1 MVGEDFAFNGSWL
14 SDFDMKM
21 YDPEDSQQFIGREIN
36 KSEMSLLREI
46 PNHYSTHYSDVL
58 VLSLLILK
66 NPDIYDS
73 KTAMRL
79 TADEVNDIRAWLE
92 SPKLPAEMRMLSV
105 DDSLD
110 TYYFGVFTDVQP
122 FIISQECYGLYL
134 TFTCNAPYGFSP
146 CVSNTYDISSATV
159 DGSFYNQS
167 SERCSYLMPTV
178 EIVSSSQFNGT
189 EKLSIRNN
197 SDAGNTMKITM
208 PKGVE
213 KLILDCGKKQITD
226 GERNPVSMSDIGLVL
241 PQDDNYS
248 FVSAETYLFYWLRFI
263 YGVNSLSF
271 IPENNK
277 TISKV
282 NIHVRYPRKT
292 GGF

>member
-21 YDPEDSQQFIGREIN
+21 YDPEESQQFISREID
-36 KSEMSLLREI
+36 KSEISLLREI

-58 VLSLLILK
+58 VLSLLITK

-73 KTAMRL
+73 KLAMRL
-79 TADEVNDIRAWLE
+79 SADEVNDIRAWLE
-92 SPKLPAEMRMLSV
+92 SPKMPVEMRMLSV

-146 CVSNTYDISSATV
+146 LVSNTYDISSATV
-159 DGSFYNQS
+159 NGTFYNQS
-167 SERCSYLMPTV
+167 SERCSYLKPIV
-178 EIVSSSQFNGT
+178 EIVSSSKFNGT
-189 EKLSIRNN
+189 EKLSIQNK
-197 SDAGNTMKITM
+197 SDKNNTMKITM
-208 PKGVE
+208 PRNVKA
-213 KLILDCGKKQITD
+213 LTIDCAKKQITD
-226 GERNPVSMSDIGLVL
+226 ENGNLISMSDIGLTL
-241 PQDDNYS
+241 PQSNNYN
-248 FVSAETYLFYWLRFI
+248 FVSAETFLFYWLRFV
-263 YGVNSLSF
+263 YGVNELTF
-271 IPENNK
+271 IPENNR

-282 NIHVRYPRKT
+282 NIHVRYPRKS

>member
-21 YDPEDSQQFIGREIN
+21 YDPEESQQFISREIE
-36 KSEMSLLREI
+36 KAEISLLREI
-46 PNHYSTHYSDVL
+46 PNHYSTRYSDVL

-73 KTAMRL
+73 KNAMRL

-92 SPKLPAEMRMLSV
+92 SPKMPVEMRMLSV

-146 CVSNTYDISSATV
+146 YVSNTYNISSAIVT
-159 DGSFYNQS
+159 GSFYNQS
-167 SERCSYLMPTV
+167 SERCSYLKPIV
-178 EIVSSSQFNGT
+178 EIISSSQFNGT
-189 EKLSIRNN
+189 EKLSIKNN
-197 SDAGNTMKITM
+197 SDNGNTMNITM
-208 PKGVE
+208 PKGIK
-213 KLILDCGKKQITD
+213 KLVLDCREKQITD
-226 GERNPVSMSDIGLVL
+226 ENGNLISMSDIGLTL
-241 PQDDNYS
+241 PQSDNYN
-248 FVSAETYLFYWLRFI
+248 FVSAELYLFYWIRFVH
-263 YGVNSLSF
+263 GVNDLSF

-282 NIHVRYPRKT
+282 NIHVRYPRKS